1 MADLSKRPVFSRFD
15 SATGEMTHTE
25 ATDAEWDQMKA
36 DAEAEEEARAAREA
50 ADLQRIADADS
61 AKAKFIEMGLTEDEI
76 AALGLV

>member
-36 DAEAEEEARAAREA
+36 DAEADAEARAARDA
-50 ADLQRIADADS
+50 AMSQQIADADS